1 MNAGARARLES
12 DLRAACAGEVRFDP
26 VARSLYATDAS
37 PYRIAPHGV
46 VFPRHA
52 ADVRAALEVAR
63 AHGVPLLMRGGGTSL
78 AGQTVGEAV
87 VVDTSRHLDR
97 VLEVDPDA
105 RTARVEPG
113 LVRDR
118 LNDALAR
125 WGLHFTPD
133 VSTSDRAA
141 VGGMVANDSAGTRSL
156 KYGKTVDQVLAMTV
170 LLADGAVTEL
180 AAVEGDALAGKLSA
194 AGVEGDAYR
203 TVHRLV
209 HDHDDEIRA
218 RTPRVMRRV
227 AGYHLDELLPGRPF
241 NLAKLVCGSEGTLAA
256 ILDVTLAL
264 HPLPRRRVLALLH
277 FDALVAALEAVPAI
291 VAHGPSAVELIDRD
305 LFELAAENPALAEH
319 LGWVRG
325 DPAAVLSVEFDTDRD
340 GPAGAAELEE
350 RLAAL
355 AADPAAS
362 GRAYATVRALDPAAQ
377 REVIEFRKKGLG
389 IYATVPGPAKPQ
401 PFVEDAAIPVEH
413 LAAYVPQVLEVCRRH
428 GVRAVLYGHASVGVL
443 HVRPLLDLKRP
454 AGVAAYR
461 AIADE
466 VFALVQRYGGSWSGE
481 HGDGLVRSE
490 KLREAFGE
498 VVYGAFREVKRA
510 FDPEGVWNPGKIVD
524 APPMTANLRAAWRD
538 PPVAPA
544 TVLDFGREGLLGAA
558 EACTGVGACRQEGAG
573 TMCPSFRATRDE
585 THVTRGRANALREAI
600 VGALPGGLATR
611 ELRDVFDL
619 CLACKACKAECPSRV
634 DVGKMK
640 VELLQAAYDA
650 HGVPPSAWALGGV
663 ARLAPLAQAIAPLAN
678 AVLPTA
684 TARWAGERLLGVD
697 RRRVLPAYARE
708 RFDRGHARRTRR
720 AGVPAAVAGAPRERA
735 PGGGGVGPWGSW
747 HAPAAGGR
755 PRPPATRPRPRRWRC
770 SSTPGATSTTPRRP
784 KPPCACWRPSAQPSR
799 WSPTAAAD
807 ARSSPRGCCAPRAA
821 RRRRPWRRSRR
832 TPNAA
837 CRSWGSSPPACRRS
851 STTTRR
857 CCPARPR
864 RPWPGRCGRSRPGWR
879 SVGARARCARRSTS
893 RRATRRCCC
902 TGTATRRPCSA
913 PRLRARSSGGRR
925 ARCARSTRAA
935 AAWPEASATPTTTS
949 ACASARSG
957 SSRPCASTRARWS
970 RAASAAATRSRT
982 RPGCAPA
989 TSRRRWRGRSD
1000 RAPDGGRGV
1009 AAVAARRPR
1018 AVADGAGVRRR
1029 PSLRAGR
1036 APRPGR
1042 PRPPRPRR
1050 RGRPRRCAPTRARVG
1065 SAGRRTRRTR
1075 RRGRTR

>member
-209 HDHDDEIRA
+209 HDHADEIRA

-538 PPVAPA
+538 PPAAPA

-720 AGVPAAVAGAPRERA
+720 AGAPAAVAGDPRERPTVA
-735 PGGGGVGPWGSW
+735 LFVDTWSNFHDP
-747 HAPAAGGR
+747 APAEAAVRVLEAVGAAVEVVPYRCCGR
-755 PRPPATRPRPRRWRC
+755 PLI
-770 SSTPGATSTTPRRP
+770 SQGLL
-784 KPPCACWRPSAQPSR
+784 
-799 WSPTAAAD
+799 
-807 ARSSPRGCCAPRAA
+807 RAA
-821 RRRRPWRRSRR
+821 RR
-832 TPNAA
+832 
-837 CRSWGSSPPACRRS
+837 
-851 STTTRR
+851 
-857 CCPARPR
+857 
-864 RPWPGRCGRSRPGWR
+864 
-879 SVGARARCARRSTS
+879 
-893 RRATRRCCC
+893 
-902 TGTATRRPCSA
+902 
-913 PRLRARSSGGRR
+913 
-925 ARCARSTRAA
+925 
-935 AAWPEASATPTTTS
+935 E
-949 ACASARSG
+949 
-957 SSRPCASTRARWS
+957 
-970 RAASAAATRSRT
+970 AAATVAALAPYAERGVPVLGLEPSCLSAIVDDYPALLPGAATQAVARAV
-982 RPGCAPA
+982 RPFEAWLAKRWSEGALRPEEHFEAGDAPVLLHGHCHQKAVFGTAPA
-989 TSRRRWRGRSD
+989 
-1000 RAPDGGRGV
+1000 RAVLGW
-1009 AAVAARRPR
+1009 AARAVREVDAGCCGMAGSFGYTHHDLSLRIGEERLFPAVRGHAGEVVACGFSCRHQVADVTGVRPRHVAQTLAGALRPR
-1018 AVADGAGVRRR
+1018 A
-1029 PSLRAGR
+1029 
-1036 APRPGR
+1036 
-1042 PRPPRPRR
+1042 
-1050 RGRPRRCAPTRARVG
+1050 
-1065 SAGRRTRRTR
+1065 
-1075 RRGRTR
+1075 